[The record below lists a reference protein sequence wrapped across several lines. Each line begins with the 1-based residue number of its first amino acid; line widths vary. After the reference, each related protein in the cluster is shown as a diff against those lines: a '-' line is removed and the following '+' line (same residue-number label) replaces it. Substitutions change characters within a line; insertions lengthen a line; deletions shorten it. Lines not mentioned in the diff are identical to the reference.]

1 MDVKVIFSLNENL
14 VFFAMQPSFYFSHYL
29 LSGVRGAAATAS
41 LDLVKENEEV
51 DGARGTKAVIHYS
64 KAAPATSSMGV
75 ASENGGSSHF
85 VRVSVQ

>member
-1 MDVKVIFSLNENL
+1 
-14 VFFAMQPSFYFSHYL
+14 MQPSFYFSHYL

-41 LDLVKENEEV
+41 HDLVKENEEV

-64 KAAPATSSMGV
+64 KAAPATSMGV